1 MSYSIRAAL
10 CAVVVAFAGEGCD
23 SMATDL
29 TLRAAGLYTDPNPH
43 SDAPAGALRTADN
56 VVIRRAGVLEP
67 RPGFRP
73 EGVEGSNRYVG
84 LHPAPTGDTSEFYS
98 QTTGGLDDDSGTAI
112 TLSGEYAGVAITQ
125 PGEYAGASAAK
136 AFDALY
142 IPSWGGGG
150 VARVRNGVA
159 QRAGLPRPQTPELT
173 VGVADSGNWI
183 ATASSVAYRVTLA
196 AYVGDRLIVSAPSGY
211 IFTTNA
217 TGSTASVSVRVSF
230 AEAPA
235 VQAGWFIQVYRSP
248 VVASTVVPSDEMAL
262 VQEYEVTS
270 ADVAAGFADILDQS
284 TIAGAS
290 LYTNATQQGAL
301 QENGRPPSCK
311 VLESFNDMLF
321 FGNVREAQRLVLSF
335 GLDVSDQVQTGGL
348 ADFAI
353 ADATVVRTSGGFPS
367 QDYSADLY
375 MVNNGEYVNSVAGT
389 TVDAYTWIDTL
400 GSTWEMSQNA
410 KATANAAWD
419 SVFWAWIYTDAGI
432 TPADYTEYYW
442 YASGES
448 QAVNL
453 GAGELR
459 SNARGMEQWA
469 WSIARREAV
478 TASVLDGAAA
488 AGGAAVGQKS
498 ILLERDSYVGGLSP
512 SESFS
517 VRLPRSFQ
525 RYIDASTPVF
535 NASGGT
541 GDEAPA
547 IEYLS
552 VAEERVNRV
561 FYSKKQE
568 PEHVPPVNFIDIG
581 ADSEPILAMRATR
594 RALFVFK
601 TDGIWTISGDT
612 PETLRVEQID
622 STARLLHP
630 KAVTVGGDRVFA
642 WTDAGVVML
651 SEGGVAANLSAPA
664 IEPDLRAIQI
674 TLQATTDP
682 ATGSCY
688 GAFLRYQDGEERLL
702 LGVPSSAASASAA
715 SVYQYDMR
723 TQAWTRW
730 TSGRQYSD
738 AATIGG
744 RILFAGLDA
753 SVTGEVWRETLASDE
768 APFAD
773 DAVTDAI
780 VSAST
785 AAGVSTVELAG
796 VATDWPVGT
805 WCYQPNPLGGA
816 RGVVIESDTDTDTI
830 RVAMME
836 GSIGAVGDYSPLQ
849 GYQPVEQ
856 CIEWI
861 AKTAQVPTVTKHWQ
875 RGVLTYESDRRM
887 YDAALSFRSDMIH
900 TPASVTTEHT
910 LHDDALPEDIPFL
923 TTRDHARA
931 AILFPKLCISQGG
944 AQWALSALHLDYE
957 LGSSRA
963 GRRAR

>member
-10 CAVVVAFAGEGCD
+10 CAVAVAACGDG
-23 SMATDL
+23 MATDL
-29 TLRAAGLYTDPNPH
+29 TLRAAGLYTDPNPY
-43 SDAPAGALRTADN
+43 SEAPAGALRQADN

-67 RPGFRP
+67 RPGFRA

-235 VQAGWFIQVYRSP
+235 VQEGWFIQVYRSP

-284 TIAGAS
+284 TVAGAS

-335 GLDVSDQVQTGGL
+335 GMDISSQVQTGGI
-348 ADFAI
+348 ADFTI
-353 ADATVVRTSGGFPS
+353 ADATVVRTSGGAPTQS
-367 QDYSADLY
+367 YSEDLY
-375 MVNNGEYVNSVAGT
+375 MVNQGEYVNSVAGAT
-389 TVDAYTWIDTL
+389 IDAYTWIDTL
-400 GSTWEMSQNA
+400 GTTWEMSQNA
-410 KATANAAWD
+410 KATASASWD
-419 SVFWAWIYTDAGI
+419 SAFWAWIYTDAGV

-442 YASGES
+442 YETDET

-498 ILLERDSYVGGLSP
+498 ILLERDSYVSGLFP
-512 SESFS
+512 SDPFS

-525 RYIDASTPVF
+525 RYIDASTSVF
-535 NASGGT
+535 NTSGGI

-601 TDGIWTISGDT
+601 TDGIWTITGDT

-630 KAVTVGGDRVFA
+630 KAVAVGGDRVFA

-664 IEPDLRAIQI
+664 IEPDLRDIQVA
-674 TLQATTDP
+674 LQATSDP
-682 ATGSCY
+682 ASGSTLGC
-688 GAFLRYQDGEERLL
+688 FLSYQDGEERLL
-702 LGVPSSAASASAA
+702 LGVPAAVGDAYVD

-730 TSGRQYSD
+730 TTGDREYS
-738 AATIGG
+738 AATSIAG
-744 RILFAGLDA
+744 RILFAGLDDGGD
-753 SVTGEVWRETLASDE
+753 GEVWRETLASDE
-768 APFAD
+768 APHAD
-773 DAVTDAI
+773 DITLDLIGSVVSQTDTEVT
-780 VSAST
+780 
-785 AAGVSTVELAG
+785 LALDG
-796 VATDWPVGT
+796 SRDDVPVGS
-805 WCYQPNPLGGA
+805 WAVQVGGGGPGV
-816 RGVVIESDTDTDTI
+816 RGVVTATADGGDGPDTATI
-830 RVAMME
+830 AKLDGGTWD
-836 GSIGAVGDYSPLQ
+836 GSSVSFYL
-849 GYQPVEQ
+849 PVEQ

-861 AKTAQVPTVTKHWQ
+861 AKTAQVPTATKHWQ
-875 RGVLTYESDRRM
+875 RGSLAYESDRRM
-887 YDAALSFRSDMIH
+887 YDATLSFRSDIVH
-900 TPASVTTEHT
+900 TASSLTTEHT
-910 LHDDALPEDIPFL
+910 LHDDALPEDVPFMV
-923 TTRDHARA
+923 TRDHARSA
-931 AILFPKLCISQGG
+931 VLLPKLCISQGG
-944 AQWALSALHLDYE
+944 ARWALNALHLDYE
-957 LGSSRA
+957 LGSSRV